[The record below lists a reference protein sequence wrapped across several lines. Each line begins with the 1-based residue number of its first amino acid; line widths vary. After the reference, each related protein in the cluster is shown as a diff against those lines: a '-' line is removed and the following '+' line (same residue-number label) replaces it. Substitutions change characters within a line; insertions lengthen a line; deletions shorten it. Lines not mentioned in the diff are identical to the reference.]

1 MNVYCLSYLLEIIIN
16 IKEPKAL
23 PNEFTESNKL
33 NSLSFINNSDF
44 ILLEANDIIPVPTF
58 IINSTLV
65 IIKNKYILKKYDKVT
80 LLFVINS
87 YFNFLKYKKFTIV
100 LSSYDDLI

>member
-87 YFNFLKYKKFTIV
+87 YFNFLKYKKFTIG

>member
-1 MNVYCLSYLLEIIIN
+1 MVIKKRKVYCLSNLFDIIIYV
-16 IKEPKAL
+16 KEPNAL

-33 NSLSFINNSDF
+33 NSLSFICNSNF

-65 IIKNKYILKKYDKVT
+65 IMKNKYILKKNDKVT

-87 YFNFLKYKKFTIV
+87 YN
-100 LSSYDDLI
+100 LI